1 MTKIVNPESLMGRY
15 INTLANFLCFF
26 LLLFFHWSSAN
37 GISPII
43 NTDSLLIDIRDHNF
57 EKADQNLIEIL
68 KKNNLS
74 KVDKQWIEELQ
85 YYNAINNEYGI
96 YKNQPLLKKIYLKPL
111 SKEIKAIQLLNQGYY
126 SLLYEIDNDSEAFQK
141 LHQSLKIAEDS
152 NKKILSCEVLKA
164 ILIYYIRLFN
174 ITDDNWKYYAE
185 VYKKQTYDET
195 ESAIQKLLVFF
206 IKTKDE
212 AKISSNEVLEI
223 KKISESSIPQFYQL
237 YAKKQLALYYELY
250 LKDVPKADAYYLAS
264 LKSNKKYGADIYFY
278 QAVLSCYG
286 DFLVN
291 QNRNTDAIKY
301 LNRIEEKYQ
310 GKTYFNNIVYKYTTI
325 SNAYA
330 GLKIYDSAFI
340 YKDKSRILK
349 NKFEQSK
356 HNAIINEL
364 NVKEK
369 DQKITS
375 QNKLLMNYE
384 QNKWLYFAL
393 IAVVFIIAMYS
404 FVRWKKVDYR
414 RKKLAQEK
422 DSLQVEHS
430 QTIEKLKKVNQLVVH
445 DNIILKN
452 KAKIYLNE
460 LQYIKADD
468 HYLNI
473 FTKDGKN
480 HFVRGRLAD
489 IIEELPPNFIKCH
502 RSFVVNKNFI
512 KNAQSKFLVM
522 MDNSEVPIS
531 RDFKL

>member
-1 MTKIVNPESLMGRY
+1 MTKIVNPESLMGRN
-15 INTLANFLCFF
+15 INTFAHFLCFF
-26 LLLFFHWSSAN
+26 LLLFFHWSFAI
-37 GISPII
+37 GISPIS

-57 EKADQNLIEIL
+57 EKADQHLIKIL
-68 KKNNLS
+68 KKDNLS

-96 YKNQPLLKKIYLKPL
+96 YKNQPLPEKVYLKPL

-141 LHQSLKIAEDS
+141 LQQSLKIAEDS
-152 NKKILSCEVLKA
+152 NNKILSCEVLKA

-212 AKISSNEVLEI
+212 AKILSNEVLEI
-223 KKISESSIPQFYQL
+223 KKISESSIPQFYRL

-250 LKDVPKADAYYLAS
+250 EKNYPKANEFYLAS
-264 LKSNKKYGADIYFY
+264 LKSDQKYGADIYFH
-278 QAVLSCYG
+278 QANLSCYG
-286 DFLVN
+286 DFLNTWKKYRNAVN
-291 QNRNTDAIKY
+291 Y
-301 LNRIEEKYQ
+301 LNQIEKKYK
-310 GKTYFNNIVYKYTTI
+310 GKTYYNNIVYKYSAL

-340 YKDKSRILK
+340 YKDKSRLLK
-349 NKFEQSK
+349 NEFEQSK

-369 DQKITS
+369 DQKINS
-375 QNKLLMNYE
+375 QSKLLMNYE

-393 IAVVFIIAMYS
+393 ITVVFIIAMYS
-404 FVRWKKVDYR
+404 FVRWKKVDLR

-422 DSLQVEHS
+422 DSLQVEHY
-430 QTIEKLKKVNQLVVH
+430 QTIEKLKKVNQLVVQ

-489 IIEELPPNFIKCH
+489 IIEELPPNFVKCH
-502 RSFVVNKNFI
+502 RSYIVNKNFI

-531 RDFKL
+531 RGFKL

>member
-1 MTKIVNPESLMGRY
+1 MCSPNK
-15 INTLANFLCFF
+15 LAVII
-26 LLLFFHWSSAN
+26 LLLLGNFFSAADFLPIHSDSILVKIRNHEFEEVEYLTKSILSENKSSPA
-37 GISPII
+37 
-43 NTDSLLIDIRDHNF
+43 
-57 EKADQNLIEIL
+57 EKQL
-68 KKNNLS
+68 
-74 KVDKQWIEELQ
+74 VEELQ
-85 YYNAINNEYGI
+85 YYNAISREYGF
-96 YKNQPLLKKIYLKPL
+96 YKKFPLRKRNYNKPL
-111 SKEIKAIQLLNQGYY
+111 SNEIKAVQLLNQGYY
-126 SLLYEIDNDSEAFQK
+126 GLLYEVEDESGSFIK
-141 LHQSLKIAEDS
+141 LKNALKIAQS
-152 NKKILSCEVLKA
+152 ITNKPLTCEISKA
-164 ILIYYIRLFN
+164 IFTYYIRLFN
-174 ITDDNWKYYAE
+174 IYDQEFLNYNE
-185 VYKKQTYDET
+185 VYKANIYDET
-195 ESAIQKLLVFF
+195 ESNIRKLMVFF
-206 IKTKDE
+206 LKIKNDE
-212 AKISSNEVLEI
+212 KSISNQEVQEIENISRISSPKYCQV
-223 KKISESSIPQFYQL
+223 
-237 YAKKQLALYYELY
+237 YAKKSLAIYYEVY
-250 LKDVPKADAYYLAS
+250 KKNYPKASAYYLAA
-264 LKSNKKYGADIYFY
+264 LGGDQKYGADIFFHYT
-278 QAVLSCYG
+278 VLSCYSLC
-286 DFLVN
+286 LVTWEKY
-291 QNRNTDAIKY
+291 REAIHY
-301 LNRIEEKYQ
+301 LNLQDSTYI
-310 GKTYFNNIVYKYTTI
+310 GKTAIDNFTYKYSTL

-369 DQKITS
+369 DQKINS
-375 QNKLLMNYE
+375 QSKLLMNYE

-393 IAVVFIIAMYS
+393 ITVVFIIAMYS
-404 FVRWKKVDYR
+404 FVRWKKVDLR

-422 DSLQVEHS
+422 DSLQVEHY
-430 QTIEKLKKVNQLVVH
+430 QTIEKLKKVNQLVVQ

-502 RSFVVNKNFI
+502 RSYIVNKNFI

-531 RDFKL
+531 RGFKL